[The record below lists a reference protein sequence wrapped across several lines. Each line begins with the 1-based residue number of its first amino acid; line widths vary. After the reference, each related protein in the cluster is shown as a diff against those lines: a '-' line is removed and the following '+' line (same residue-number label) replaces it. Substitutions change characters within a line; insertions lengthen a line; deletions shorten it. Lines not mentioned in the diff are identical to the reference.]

1 VSTRA
6 FKISHYKSLTLFVS
20 VTEGATDQLVTARA
34 NGDASYNPMNAIS
47 VYYAQGRNEVATGNY
62 IMPITQAV
70 LVDAISQLVTQEAA
84 QYLGSI
90 SGNQTAL
97 NLLARAPQTIAN
109 PVYFQLFNLRPY
121 TAQVATAVT
130 LVGFIY
136 VIILR
141 HVL

>member
-1 VSTRA
+1 
-6 FKISHYKSLTLFVS
+6 
-20 VTEGATDQLVTARA
+20 
-34 NGDASYNPMNAIS
+34 MNAIS

-62 IMPITQAV
+62 LMPITQAILIQAV
-70 LVDAISQLVTQEAA
+70 SQLAAQGAA
-84 QYLGSI
+84 QYLASI
-90 SGNQTAL
+90 AGNQTAI

-141 HVL
+141 YVLSPIIVDASHSIV